1 MRGDGSVVAAGS
13 GRLKT
18 AVGGRPLAL
27 ALGLKMESHE
37 PG

>member
-1 MRGDGSVVAAGS
+1 MRGDGLVVAAGS
-13 GRLKT
+13 ERLKT

-27 ALGLKMESHE
+27 GLKMESHE